1 MLTSEIE
8 TAMNRQIGA
17 ELASAHLYLAMS
29 AYCEA
34 ESLPGSAHWFRI
46 QADEERAHAMR
57 FFRHVVD
64 RGGRVRLEGLDAPPA
79 AFGSPREALERAL
92 EHEREVTS
100 MIDALYALAVR
111 HDDYA
116 SQVFLQWFVQEQVE
130 EEKQVS
136 ELVRI
141 LSAVEDDPVSMLV
154 FDRELGGR
162 EPEAGEPPGD

>member
-57 FFRHVVD
+57 FFRNVVD

-79 AFGSPREALERAL
+79 AFGSPREAFERAL

-130 EEKQVS
+130 EEKQAA
-136 ELVRI
+136 ELVQM
-141 LSAVEDDPVSMLV
+141 LSTLGDDPASLLML
-154 FDRELGGR
+154 DRELRGR
-162 EPEAGEPPGD
+162 APEPAGDPR